1 MPRNDRSGA
10 FLRLLTAAFVKSG
23 IAGVK
28 VSAVQLILDMTKGLA
43 EAYKLDKNFSS
54 DSPFD
59 FNGIT
64 GGVDNSDELIHG
76 LSLVIEA

>member
-43 EAYKLDKNFSS
+43 EAYKLDKNFPQILHS
-54 DSPFD
+54 
-59 FNGIT
+59 ILM
-64 GGVDNSDELIHG
+64 E
-76 LSLVIEA
+76 SLVA